1 MMKNDLFDLIE
12 KEKENKADTYV
23 KKYAEMVA
31 DYQRELETVKG
42 YNGRQILEL
51 LQNCDDQESKIAVL
65 QIDTLT
71 KEFSISNNGIPFSAT
86 GYRSLFIAN
95 LSSKVN
101 NKKFIGNKGLGFRSI
116 INWSETIEIISNN
129 LSLSYSPEFI
139 ADFYNSKFT
148 EEKQINI
155 RNEFQLSD
163 DEIPVALLSMPEIQ
177 LAASHDYATTVKI
190 KYREDEQ
197 DKILEQ
203 INLIS
208 SDILLFLNH
217 LEEILIITDN
227 REVVFKKVILNTY
240 VSNGITVT
248 TQSINDVVWKV
259 YGVEK
264 KIEKDIIKSNKD
276 KDLYYQIK
284 IAIANDFTHTNP
296 YLFSFFPTNI
306 KFNQDYILH
315 ATFELDS
322 TRNQIVDSDKNR
334 FLLKEIVDFTLNV
347 AKIHSSDGVNF
358 NALRILNYGDKADVL
373 DKYGYYDLIKEALE
387 TEEIYP
393 CLDNVYRKKTDI
405 IYVNDFLPELLVQY
419 DAIEYLPNHTISL
432 NGNLELQKIFE
443 NQEVNKDLS
452 LITDLE
458 EVVNK
463 ISALNLRPAERID
476 FIDTVTANINK
487 NKRYKFNFLIDDE
500 GIVINSDENIYTR
513 PSNSNKLIVPSFT
526 HIKAVNEV
534 FYHRYL
540 NKNYNSTAGSRTRFF
555 YDVFKSYCNIH
566 EYDIVPLINRIISKT
581 NEIMVDKAIS
591 FEVKKNS
598 LQESLSALYANYNQL
613 KDKETER
620 EVNDLYVLTQT
631 NDFEPISNLFLS
643 AAYPSGKL
651 TTKIF
656 HGIYFNNMYIAD
668 VKILLG
674 EPDIYNIAHFE
685 EFLKWMG
692 CNFLLKYQ
700 EKSMQDIPGYG
711 SQFNEVPYIKYVRDL
726 TNDRENYT
734 GYKIHFKELNQ
745 NVISNLD
752 IHSLIALCVL
762 DTKLN
767 NEISDRKN
775 TDSYKYYYRGWYT
788 KYDHPS
794 YIKFQINKVFHFEN
808 FILDEKFSWMN
819 TVFFDYNHQIF
830 KDFKIGPSAVRGVL
844 GDLGAIE
851 NFEESPLAIL
861 NSAFH
866 QFNKVFPDG
875 KGSATFYSNM
885 VKILAKKNYILTA
898 PIKLFAYKNATLELL
913 DQNKIYFS
921 DNIILPI
928 QLSDD
933 YPILNFPARAGAKE
947 AIRKLNINDLDDLKI
962 AIENYELNDEVNAE
976 MQRYYDSVK
985 PYVLAYRLESLDK
998 SSSIN
1003 ANINFTNSF
1012 KFELCNHL
1020 ECRLNDRI
1028 FNLQNNSYVYDSSRK
1043 IYLLK
1048 ISNVSSL
1055 EELRNEPGFA
1065 DVFSDVLCNVFST
1078 KSEKSTFESLI
1089 RDSSKVINY
1098 NIEKTLGITALEEA
1112 KRHLGQLSS
1121 KKYFWNIIFSLIDTN
1136 MENSDEALDDFIRTS
1151 FSGFEMDLD
1160 YHHFNNPKNIS
1171 QFKVLFETL
1180 NISLQDFNAMVT
1192 EQIDVSDYNFR
1203 ALETEYLKFNNR
1215 FKQLVYHQLLNQEFT
1230 EKSQLIDYFNRYSN
1244 LITELKTLAH
1254 ENSYNFIE
1262 DGRQFFY
1269 RVLSDNFPEVNYDL
1283 VIHDLDINEIYKKSK
1298 LEFTVEENFR
1308 IRQNAAWQ
1316 SLLFFGEIDIVRQE
1330 LEAEVTASGTAVE
1343 SDTDDAD
1350 GLTMT
1355 TAEVTTLSASMY
1367 KTKHLKKSI
1376 YSKNTYK
1383 GDHKESSGLK
1393 IIGNKA
1399 EDLAYN
1405 TLVALYTEEYVEYK
1419 AAENEALHYDIVYSK
1434 DQGKSWVFVDVKNS
1448 SSGKFYIS
1456 ESERLFGLEH
1466 KENYDI
1472 WIYINNNFRVL
1483 EKFFLSNQIL
1493 NATEYEVQLDFTPE
1507 NND

>member
-1 MMKNDLFDLIE
+1 MMKNDLLDLIV

-31 DYQRELETVKG
+31 DYQREIETVMG

-65 QIDTLT
+65 QINTLT

-129 LSLSYSPEFI
+129 LSLLYSPELI
-139 ADFYNSKFT
+139 TDFYSSNFSA
-148 EEKQINI
+148 EKQINI

-217 LEEILIITDN
+217 LEEILIIIDN
-227 REVVFKKVILNTY
+227 REVVFKKAILNTD
-240 VSNGITVT
+240 VTNGITVT

-264 KIEKDIIKSNKD
+264 KIDKDIVKSDKD
-276 KDLYYQIK
+276 KDLYYQVK
-284 IAIANDFTHTNP
+284 IAIANAFTHTNP

-347 AKIHSSDGVNF
+347 AKIQSSDGVNF
-358 NALRILNYGDKADVL
+358 NALRILNYSDKADVL
-373 DKYGYYDLIKEALE
+373 DKYGYYELIEEALE

-393 CLDNVYRKKTDI
+393 CLDNVYRKMAEI
-405 IYVNDFLPELLVQY
+405 IHVNDFLPELLMKY
-419 DAIEYLPNHTISL
+419 NAIEYLPIHTISI
-432 NGNLELQKIFE
+432 NGDLEVQKIFE
-443 NQEVNKDLS
+443 NQEVDKDLS

-476 FIDTVTANINK
+476 FIDTVTANIDK

-500 GIVINSDENIYTR
+500 GIIINSNENIYTR

-540 NKNYNSTAGSRTRFF
+540 NKNYNPTAGSRTRFF

-581 NEIMVDKAIS
+581 NEIMVDKAIT
-591 FEVKKNS
+591 FEVKKIR
-598 LQESLSALYANYNQL
+598 LQESIAAIYANYNQL
-613 KDKETER
+613 KDKETDR
-620 EVNDLYVLTQT
+620 EINDLNVLTKT
-631 NDFEPISNLFLS
+631 NAFKPISNLFLS
-643 AAYPSGKL
+643 ETYPSGIL
-651 TTKIF
+651 TAKIF
-656 HGIYFNNMYIAD
+656 DGIYFNNVYIAD

-674 EPDIYNIAHFE
+674 ETDVYDIADFE

-692 CNFLLKYQ
+692 CNLLLKYQ
-700 EKSMQDIPGYG
+700 ERSIEDSPGYG
-711 SQFNEVPYIKYVRDL
+711 TQFNEIPYIKYVRDK
-726 TNDRENYT
+726 TNDRDNYT
-734 GYKIHFKELNQ
+734 GYKINFKELDQ
-745 NVISNLD
+745 NIISNLD

-762 DTKLN
+762 DTQLN
-767 NEISDRKN
+767 NQISDRKN
-775 TDSYKYYYRGWYT
+775 SDSYKYSYRGWSK
-788 KYDHPS
+788 KYEHPS
-794 YIKFQINKVFHFEN
+794 YMKFQINNAFNFES

-830 KDFKIGPSAVRGVL
+830 KDLKIGPSAVKGIL
-844 GDLGAIE
+844 ADLGAIE
-851 NFEESPLAIL
+851 NFEESPLEIL

-866 QFNKVFPDG
+866 QFNEVFPDG
-875 KGSATFYSNM
+875 KGSATFYNNM
-885 VKILAKKNYILTA
+885 VKILAKRNYFLEA
-898 PIKLFAYKNATLELL
+898 PIKLFAYKNTTLELL
-913 DQNKIYFS
+913 DQDKIYFS
-921 DNIILPI
+921 DNNIIPA

-933 YPILNFPARAGAKE
+933 YPILNFPSRAGAKE
-947 AIRKLNINDLDDLKI
+947 AIKRLNINDLDDLEI
-962 AIENYELNDEVNAE
+962 EIENYDLNATVNEE
-976 MQRYYDSVK
+976 MLRYYDSIK
-985 PYVLAYRLESLDK
+985 PYILAYRLEALDK
-998 SSSIN
+998 NSSIN

-1012 KFELCNHL
+1012 KFILCNHL

-1048 ISNVSSL
+1048 TSNVSSL
-1055 EELRNEPGFA
+1055 EEFRNDPGFA

-1098 NIEKTLGITALEEA
+1098 NLEKTLGITALEEA

-1121 KKYFWNIIFSLIDTN
+1121 KKYFWNIIFSLLDTN
-1136 MENSDEALDDFIRTS
+1136 IENTDEAIDDFIKSR

-1171 QFKVLFETL
+1171 QFKALFETL
-1180 NISLQDFNAMVT
+1180 NISLQDFNALVI

-1203 ALETEYLKFNNR
+1203 ALENEYLKFNNK
-1215 FKQLVYHQLLNQEFT
+1215 FKQLVYHQLLDKALN
-1230 EKSQLIDYFNRYSN
+1230 EKSQLIDYFNRYNN

-1254 ENSYNFIE
+1254 ENSYTYIE
-1262 DGRQFFY
+1262 DSKQFFFSL
-1269 RVLSDNFPEVNYDL
+1269 VSGSFHEFNFDL
-1283 VIHDLDINEIYKKSK
+1283 EIHDLDINEIFKNSKS
-1298 LEFTVEENFR
+1298 EFTGDENLR

-1316 SLLFFGEIDIVRQE
+1316 SLLFFAEIEIVRQE
-1330 LEAEVTASGTAVE
+1330 LEAKLPASEIAIE

-1367 KTKHLKKSI
+1367 KTTQLKKSI

-1383 GDHKESSGLK
+1383 GDSKDSSGLK
-1393 IIGNKA
+1393 IIGNNA
-1399 EDLAYN
+1399 EDIAYN
-1405 TLVALYTEEYVEYK
+1405 TLVALYTEEYVQYK
-1419 AAENEALHYDIVYSK
+1419 AAENEALHYDLAYSK
-1434 DQGKSWVFVDVKNS
+1434 DQGITWTYVDVKNS

-1456 ESERLFGLEH
+1456 EPERLFGLAH
-1466 KENYDI
+1466 RENYDI
-1472 WIYINNNFRVL
+1472 WIYINKNFRVL
-1483 EKFFLSNQIL
+1483 EKFFLATPIL
-1493 NATEYEVQLDFTPE
+1493 NSTEYEVQLDFILE